1 MRSKKNLFI
10 LLTVISISIFGII
23 MLSILPQKVLTSSYK
38 DYRVAIYQHSNTLKL
53 RYYSYNSLSEEREM
67 FIKEKITKDNI
78 SIEWFEDTIEGN
90 FGEKYPEISLN
101 VSVIDKE
108 GTTIPFFEWKMYNLT
123 KPE

>member
-1 MRSKKNLFI
+1 
-10 LLTVISISIFGII
+10 